1 MIKILA
7 HAGGSR
13 KYRSI
18 LRHLYQQ
25 IPESLHTDNLH
36 NKIYDLSYV
45 KKPDILL
52 LPISEY
58 TQEIHTFIS
67 EKYQNIK
74 PLIVIDR
81 SVSQPELLGFL
92 QNTASSKFVIDSQNQ
107 HELSSAISY
116 DYLYD
121 DLIFHKL
128 NNIERNTK
136 IAVSLSADNEKNHKY
151 LDQYL
156 FPNNDR
162 ISGLVLFNNPE
173 FKHPQNIGIYNEPDL
188 NFVLNTY
195 SYYVDMDNE
204 FGVEASVCNII
215 QIDKEQPLDECIKN
229 QLWDTKYSNHNL
241 EQYKCSSFISDKLLP
256 FLGSK

>member
-1 MIKILA
+1 MTTILA
-7 HAGGSR
+7 HVGGTR

-18 LRHLYQQ
+18 LRHLYQK
-25 IPESLHTDNLH
+25 IPTVLHTDNLH
-36 NKIYDLSYV
+36 NKIFDVSYV
-45 KKPDILL
+45 KKPSILL
-52 LPISEY
+52 FPISEY

-67 EKYQNIK
+67 EKYQNTK
-74 PLIVIDR
+74 PVIVIDR

-92 QNTASSKFVIDSQNQ
+92 QQSVSSNFIVDSQTQ
-107 HELSSAISY
+107 HNPAPALSY

-156 FPNNDR
+156 FPNNR

-173 FKHPQNIGIYNEPDL
+173 FKHPQNIGICNEPDL
-188 NFVLNTY
+188 NFILNTY

-204 FGVEASVCNII
+204 VGVEAAACNII
-215 QIDKEQPLDECIKN
+215 QLDKEQPLDECIKN
-229 QLWDTKYSNHNL
+229 QLWDTKHSEQSV
-241 EQYKCSSFISDKLLP
+241 EQYKCSSFVSDKLLP
-256 FLGSK
+256 FLGLK

>member
-1 MIKILA
+1 MTTILA
-7 HAGGSR
+7 HIGGTR

-18 LRHLYQQ
+18 LRHLYQK
-25 IPESLHTDNLH
+25 IPTLLHTDNLH
-36 NKIYDLSYV
+36 NKIFDVSYV
-45 KKPDILL
+45 KKPSTLL
-52 LPISEY
+52 FPISEY

-67 EKYQNIK
+67 EKHENIK

-81 SVSQPELLGFL
+81 SVAQPELLGFL
-92 QNTASSKFVIDSQNQ
+92 QKNTSSNFIVDSQTQ
-107 HELSSAISY
+107 HELAPSVSY

-136 IAVSLSADNEKNHKY
+136 IAVSLSSDNEKNHKY

-156 FPNNDR
+156 FPNNR

-173 FKHPQNIGIYNEPDL
+173 FKHPQNIGICNEPDL
-188 NFVLNTY
+188 NFILNTY
-195 SYYVDMDNE
+195 SYYVDMDDE
-204 FGVEASVCNII
+204 FGVEAAACNII

-229 QLWDTKYSNHNL
+229 HLWNTKHSEQSV
-241 EQYKCSSFISDKLLP
+241 EQYKCSAFVSDKLLP
-256 FLGSK
+256 FLGLN